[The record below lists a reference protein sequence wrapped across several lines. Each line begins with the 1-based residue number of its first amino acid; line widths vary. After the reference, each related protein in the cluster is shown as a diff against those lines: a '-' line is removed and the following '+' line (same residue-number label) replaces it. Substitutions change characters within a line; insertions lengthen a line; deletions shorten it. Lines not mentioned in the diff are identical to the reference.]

1 MILDKY
7 KANRAIL
14 RTGDIILFRGSDLI
28 DKVIQLADHAY
39 YNHVGIIWK
48 VGERFLICD
57 ATAGRGIN
65 IDWLST
71 RMKQEED
78 FCIIRVDKIQAK
90 IDWAVSKALLLSDES
105 WGYNYLFI
113 IQIAIK
119 KLIGI
124 DFKGLSDKKALI
136 CSMFVREYFKWLKIE
151 EYNTDTLCSP
161 QDILRYKPENI
172 RYIVK

>member
-71 RMKQEED
+71 RMGQEID
-78 FCIIRVDKIQAK
+78 FSILRINKMQPK
-90 IDWAVSKALLLSDES
+90 IDWALDKALLLSNEHF
-105 WGYNYLFI
+105 GYNYLFI
-113 IQIAIK
+113 LQIAIRN
-119 KLIGI
+119 LIGV
-124 DFKGLSDKKALI
+124 DLKWLSNKKAYI

-151 EYNTDTLCSP
+151 NYDTDTLCTP
-161 QDILRYKPENI
+161 QDILRYKTEDI